1 MASPFKMKP
10 KTPMM
15 KALVGKQGNL
25 PQHLKEKI
33 LAAPETAKKGSPA
46 KSYGSPMKKTDKKF
60 GEAKVGMDEGKTTTK
75 DIGKGRTLEVK
86 KRTVKKIVAP
96 KNTEGMSAAER
107 KDARTM
113 AARRGGGRLG
123 TETTVKVSQKGVKG
137 NKKTSTAY
145 AGTKKD
151 PKTGRTM
158 YRTLKDGTKVVR
170 EGTVSEITPRGIG
183 GKKKKGAK
191 GKSPAKSYGSKK
203 KSPMMKKGVKGLKMQ
218 RGKK

>member
-46 KSYGSPMKKTDKKF
+46 KSYGSPMKKTDNKF
-60 GEAKVGMDEGKTTTK
+60 AEAKVGMDEGKTTTK
-75 DIGKGRTLEVK
+75 SIGKGRTLEVK

-96 KNTEGMSAAER
+96 KKADEMSAGER

-123 TETTVKVSQKGVKG
+123 TETTKKVSQKGVKG

-145 AGTKKD
+145 AGTKTDKS
-151 PKTGRTM
+151 GRTK
-158 YRTLKDGTKVVR
+158 YRTLSDGSKVVV
-170 EGTVSEITPRGIG
+170 EGTVSAIKPRGID
-183 GKKKKGAK
+183 GKKKKDAK